1 MGVQKLHIYG
11 DSQLIINQV
20 DGSFKTYKQELLR
33 YHERVMGLMK
43 QIPNVK
49 LERISR
55 SVNGK
60 ADSLAKLAKEL
71 ADPDQ
76 EEIQVT
82 IRNRRVLSSCL
93 DDERLQNKHPVRE
106 ETLTASENNWR
117 EPFFKYLKYDELPE
131 EKSLAMQLKKRT
143 MSDGLSASARVVK

>member
-1 MGVQKLHIYG
+1 M
-11 DSQLIINQV
+11 
-20 DGSFKTYKQELLR
+20 E
-33 YHERVMGLMK
+33 LMK
-43 QIPNVK
+43 QIPDVK

-93 DDERLQNKHPVRE
+93 NDGEFQNKHPVRE
-106 ETLTASENNWR
+106 ETVMASE
-117 EPFFKYLKYDELPE
+117 D
-131 EKSLAMQLKKRT
+131 
-143 MSDGLSASARVVK
+143 D